1 MASNEGSSS
10 SKGSDKKKS
19 SSNPVAVAQ
28 VNQPIPFGS
37 MPKLPAEDDKVDW
50 VMTGIEVNAYL
61 SRHPVSYVRALE
73 ELQSDDPVDRAAQVE
88 ALGQAHRTVYSL
100 VVEMCG
106 LNKTAMLQVRAHAIS
121 DPTKNPNNLWRMIEK
136 RFTEEKFNKVQ
147 DYLNEI
153 EAFKIESNEDNKV
166 FIDHFRKLVDDVR
179 SIDESEV
186 PTDLNLM
193 AVLKKAM
200 MELDGMLWGNLQFNS
215 EGMSLNRMMD
225 IISKWKK

>member
-28 VNQPIPFGS
+28 VNQPILFGS

-88 ALGQAHRTVYSL
+88 ALG
-100 VVEMCG
+100 G
-106 LNKTAMLQVRAHAIS
+106 LCI
-121 DPTKNPNNLWRMIEK
+121 PW
-136 RFTEEKFNKVQ
+136 
-147 DYLNEI
+147 
-153 EAFKIESNEDNKV
+153 
-166 FIDHFRKLVDDVR
+166 
-179 SIDESEV
+179 
-186 PTDLNLM
+186 
-193 AVLKKAM
+193 
-200 MELDGMLWGNLQFNS
+200 
-215 EGMSLNRMMD
+215 
-225 IISKWKK
+225 